1 MTTKNESCRLWRI
14 TCGVLKP
21 VRESCTSTFDPKP
34 HSGARN
40 GLWYWA
46 TRLGANPEELARVSL
61 GVLVIV
67 ALLAIPAY
75 LTGERAEE
83 IIEDLPG
90 VSDATIEE
98 HEDAATFA
106 FAGVLAVGAL
116 ALGRL
121 VVHWRAK
128 PAPNWIVIVVLV
140 LSVIVFAMT
149 IRTADLAG
157 RYAIRSSV
165 QTFAPSPEEMRVEG

>member
-1 MTTKNESCRLWRI
+1 VEYSNQFVNPAHLHLI
-14 TCGVLKP
+14 LNHIPVLGMA
-21 VRESCTSTFDPKP
+21 V
-34 HSGARN
+34 GI
-40 GLWYWA
+40 GL
-46 TRLGANPEELARVSL
+46 LGWGLIQKSEELARVSL

-75 LTGERAEE
+75 LTGEPAEE

-90 VSDATIEE
+90 VSEATIEE

-140 LSVIVFAMT
+140 LSVIVFAMM
-149 IRTADLAG
+149 IRTADLG
-157 RYAIRSSV
+157 GQIRH
-165 QTFAPSPEEMRVEG
+165 PELRSDFRPQPGGDER

>member
-1 MTTKNESCRLWRI
+1 MAVGI
-14 TCGVLKP
+14 
-21 VRESCTSTFDPKP
+21 
-34 HSGARN
+34 
-40 GLWYWA
+40 GL
-46 TRLGANPEELARVSL
+46 LGWGLIQKSEELARVSL

-75 LTGERAEE
+75 LTGEPAEE

-90 VSDATIEE
+90 VSEATIEE

-140 LSVIVFAMT
+140 LSVIVFAMM
-149 IRTADLAG
+149 IRTADLG
-157 RYAIRSSV
+157 GQIRH
-165 QTFAPSPEEMRVEG
+165 PELRSDFRPQPGGDER